1 MNIEI
6 DPYAVLGVDQN
17 ATSEEIKRAYRQA
30 ARRLHPDVNQHNP
43 GAAAQFQD
51 VTVAYEL
58 LIDPEKRSQ
67 YDTKAR
73 LLYPEDRL
81 VFTLRTIANK
91 RAVAPIDEP
100 QIIFLLS
107 EIIPDPRAEVMQNV
121 DMRLNL
127 TLVLDR
133 SKSMSDARMDK
144 VKIAAHQIIDQL
156 KPDDILSVVSFND
169 TAEVVIPATTITMT
183 DKSSMKARISM
194 IHPSGGT
201 EIFHGL
207 SAGIA
212 QNRTYMAPRLV
223 NHVILITDGNT
234 YGDEQRCIELAKEV
248 GREGMVVSAMGLGE
262 DWNDQFLDEMTAV
275 TGGHTQYI
283 NSPGAVV
290 RFLNDYVRNLSNI
303 FAERLQLSVAPDPD
317 IRLEYAFK
325 LAPSPQ
331 PLAIEGSTIPLG
343 NLQGHRSVSVLLQLE
358 IPAKLTPGFRSLV
371 RIVAVGDILAN
382 KHAKC
387 MSLNDISFEVME
399 NPPVEET
406 PPTILEALGKL
417 SLYRLQERAQEALE
431 RGDIREATR
440 RLEFLSTRLLELGE
454 SELAQQAR
462 QEAQRVAMTSQ
473 ISKKGRKDLKYH
485 TRTLILEA
493 GMETKT

>member
-1 MNIEI
+1 MNTDI
-6 DPYAVLGVDQN
+6 DPYAVLGVNTD
-17 ATSEEIKRAYRQA
+17 ATSDEIKKAYRQA

-43 GAAAQFQD
+43 GAVTQFQD
-51 VTVAYEL
+51 ITVAYEL
-58 LIDPEKRSQ
+58 LMDPAQRSQ
-67 YDTKAR
+67 YDSKAR
-73 LLYPEDRL
+73 LIYPEDRL

-91 RAVAPIDEP
+91 RTVAPLGEP

-107 EIIPDPRAEVMQNV
+107 DIIPDPRAEMQQNV
-121 DMRLNL
+121 DVQLNL

-133 SKSMSDARMDK
+133 SKSMRDTRMDK
-144 VKIAAHQIIDQL
+144 VKIAAHQIVDQL

-169 TAEVVIPATTITMT
+169 TAEVVIPATTVTMT
-183 DKSSMKARISM
+183 DKASMKARISM
-194 IHPSGGT
+194 IQPSGGT

-212 QNRTYMAPRLV
+212 QNRKFMAPRLV
-223 NHVILITDGNT
+223 NHVILITDGKT

-248 GREGMVVSAMGLGE
+248 GKEGVTISAMGLGE
-262 DWNDQFLDEMTAV
+262 DWNDKFLDDMTAI

-283 NSPGAVV
+283 SSPGAVV

-317 IRLEYAFK
+317 IRLESAFK

-331 PLAIEGSTIPLG
+331 PLSIDGPSIPLG

-358 IPAKLTPGFRSLV
+358 IPAKLALGFRSLA

-382 KHAKC
+382 KYAKC
-387 MSLNDISFEVME
+387 MGLNDLSFEVMD

-406 PPTILEALGKL
+406 PPNILEALGKL

-431 RGDIREATR
+431 RGDIREATK

-454 SELAQQAR
+454 PELAQQAR
-462 QEAQRVAMTSQ
+462 HEAQRVAMTNQLSE
-473 ISKKGRKDLKYH
+473 KGRKDLKYQ
-485 TRTLILEA
+485 TRSLMLESSV
-493 GMETKT
+493 ETKR